1 MQYLGRLFLSGLAIL
16 ASTSSFAQIETIN
29 DFDQIVVTGSRS
41 PLATSQLGSAVTVIT
56 RDAIEQRQAR
66 YVTDMLRAVPGFAV
80 THSGTTGSQTQVR
93 VRGSEANHVLVLID
107 GVRAN
112 DPATGDEFRW
122 EYLTTSNI
130 ERIEIVRGP
139 QSSLWGSD
147 AVAAVVH
154 IITNSGR
161 ETSAIDGYVESGSFS
176 TTNIGLSGNIASE
189 RWSLSGG
196 IEQLD
201 TDGTNISRTGS
212 EEDGSDIT
220 TASLAA
226 QFRASDALTLDASL
240 RMTDAY
246 SQFDPVDFFVTG
258 LPVDGDVATD
268 AESMY
273 AKIGLRYGAA
283 DSRLTHHLKVKFF
296 DSDNRNL
303 VDGAEDSSSESDRS
317 TISYQTDI
325 ALGANILALA
335 LEKEET
341 NFKQSGAIV
350 FGDPNQTQE
359 MDVTS
364 VIADYQG
371 LSHERLTWLL
381 SARLD
386 DNSDFDNA
394 VSGRLSL
401 AYDLSETTVL
411 RGNIGTGQ
419 KNPTFTELYGFFPGQ
434 FIGNPDLKPESTT
447 SYDIGIDKTWRDGA
461 VVLQLSLFQ
470 QDLEDEINGFVFDP
484 DSGFFTAAN
493 MDGSSKRSGA
503 ELGTSWRINDRI
515 NLGVSYTYTDSE
527 QDDALGQS
535 VQEVRRP
542 KHSGALTFGYRS
554 SGERFSAALAADYGG
569 TRTDVFF
576 PPWPEPSET
585 VTLDSY
591 WLVDLT
597 LQYQIGKS
605 TSVYARGSNLLDE
618 DYEQVYGYQ
627 TPGIA
632 GYLGLRMNFGQ

>member
-189 RWSLSGG
+189 SWSLSGG

-226 QFRASDALTLDASL
+226 KFRASDALTLDASL

-246 SQFDPVDFFVTG
+246 SQFDPVDFLGKGFA
-258 LPVDGDVATD
+258 VDGDVA
-268 AESMY
+268 AQ
-273 AKIGLRYGAA
+273 
-283 DSRLTHHLKVKFF
+283 
-296 DSDNRNL
+296 
-303 VDGAEDSSSESDRS
+303 SE
-317 TISYQTDI
+317 I
-325 ALGANILALA
+325 
-335 LEKEET
+335 K
-341 NFKQSGAIV
+341 
-350 FGDPNQTQE
+350 
-359 MDVTS
+359 
-364 VIADYQG
+364 
-371 LSHERLTWLL
+371 
-381 SARLD
+381 
-386 DNSDFDNA
+386 
-394 VSGRLSL
+394 
-401 AYDLSETTVL
+401 
-411 RGNIGTGQ
+411 
-419 KNPTFTELYGFFPGQ
+419 
-434 FIGNPDLKPESTT
+434 
-447 SYDIGIDKTWRDGA
+447 
-461 VVLQLSLFQ
+461 
-470 QDLEDEINGFVFDP
+470 
-484 DSGFFTAAN
+484 
-493 MDGSSKRSGA
+493 
-503 ELGTSWRINDRI
+503 
-515 NLGVSYTYTDSE
+515 
-527 QDDALGQS
+527 
-535 VQEVRRP
+535 
-542 KHSGALTFGYRS
+542 
-554 SGERFSAALAADYGG
+554 
-569 TRTDVFF
+569 
-576 PPWPEPSET
+576 
-585 VTLDSY
+585 
-591 WLVDLT
+591 
-597 LQYQIGKS
+597 
-605 TSVYARGSNLLDE
+605 
-618 DYEQVYGYQ
+618 
-627 TPGIA
+627 
-632 GYLGLRMNFGQ
+632 